1 METLPLFPLEEFEQ
15 EAAQVQEY
23 EAGEG
28 ADGVE
33 ELAVGRPPAGTGE
46 AGECVDLQGV
56 TGNQEDGPTRTEGV
70 LPGPAERR
78 VYERTGLAGPFPLGA
93 LARVFPDC
101 SEELLDSLANDIAV
115 NGLLE
120 EITVA
125 GTPPQIVDGKHRLR
139 ACKRAGVSPTFRRL
153 REGLDPR
160 DYVWARN
167 GERRD
172 LTKSQKALAAAE
184 LFSFSGPGRPR
195 PGEANSADLQ
205 NLPKPTIDRV
215 AGLAG
220 FSPRLLGDAV
230 RVADKSGPASPEL
243 REAVREGLATVTG
256 AAQARVLNAS
266 QELQRQAVALVRNG
280 EARTVAAAVQ
290 KVEEELSVRG
300 PQAVPEPEPPARF
313 GEQAA
318 FHLSSVA
325 GMNVRLE
332 PESVDLI
339 VAYPPGDAVPSVFS
353 DLAALGGRALVPK
366 GLLVVAVAG
375 TGRLPLIVARLG
387 GGGLEWVVE
396 LSIVFP
402 TAVAFPDEPQG
413 MGLRRVALLVYGKK
427 GAQPSVDTDI
437 IEVPASLMGVEGQ
450 GPGTGDAMALVVRE
464 LASRDQVILDPIAGR
479 SNGVAQAA
487 LAAGCSF
494 IGADEEQSHLD
505 RVLQQ
510 LAKEVSQSA
519 GSM

>member
-28 ADGVE
+28 AGGVE

-70 LPGPAERR
+70 LPEPAERR
-78 VYERTGLAGPFPLGA
+78 VYESTGLAGPFPLGA

-125 GTPPQIVDGKHRLR
+125 GTPPQVVDGKHRLR
-139 ACKRAGVSPTFRRL
+139 ACQRAGVSPTFRRL

-160 DYVWARN
+160 DYVWAKN

-195 PGEANSADLQ
+195 PREANSADLQ

-220 FSPRLLGDAV
+220 FSPRLLG
-230 RVADKSGPASPEL
+230 RC
-243 REAVREGLATVTG
+243 
-256 AAQARVLNAS
+256 
-266 QELQRQAVALVRNG
+266 
-280 EARTVAAAVQ
+280 
-290 KVEEELSVRG
+290 
-300 PQAVPEPEPPARF
+300 
-313 GEQAA
+313 
-318 FHLSSVA
+318 
-325 GMNVRLE
+325 
-332 PESVDLI
+332 
-339 VAYPPGDAVPSVFS
+339 
-353 DLAALGGRALVPK
+353 
-366 GLLVVAVAG
+366 
-375 TGRLPLIVARLG
+375 
-387 GGGLEWVVE
+387 
-396 LSIVFP
+396 
-402 TAVAFPDEPQG
+402 
-413 MGLRRVALLVYGKK
+413 
-427 GAQPSVDTDI
+427 
-437 IEVPASLMGVEGQ
+437 GQ
-450 GPGTGDAMALVVRE
+450 GRRQERARIP
-464 LASRDQVILDPIAGR
+464 
-479 SNGVAQAA
+479 
-487 LAAGCSF
+487 
-494 IGADEEQSHLD
+494 
-505 RVLQQ
+505 
-510 LAKEVSQSA
+510 
-519 GSM
+519 